1 MKADERETGRTSI
14 YIYIEFAEYVVQW
27 THRRFNVGT
36 WKRNVKPSIKR
47 IYVTSTTNNRDF
59 SFPFREREFCT
70 SSSARFTASSDRIIP
85 LSLRF
90 FLNPRNFPFHSLLL
104 SISERLTDIILFL
117 RSLFYFFSFLFSIPL
132 NPTNLRFRI
141 VKVSFSISFIFHI
154 RWKTVLNVSST
165 IITIERFH
173 SRTRTL
179 TIESP
184 SNKAASL
191 CYGTIFHV
199 FIETP

>member
-117 RSLFYFFSFLFSIPL
+117 RSLFYFFFFPFFYPFESDQFTFSHRESFVLHFVHFSYPL
-132 NPTNLRFRI
+132 KNR
-141 VKVSFSISFIFHI
+141 S
-154 RWKTVLNVSST
+154 
-165 IITIERFH
+165 
-173 SRTRTL
+173 
-179 TIESP
+179 
-184 SNKAASL
+184 
-191 CYGTIFHV
+191 
-199 FIETP
+199 

>member
-117 RSLFYFFSFLFSIPL
+117 RSLFYFFFLFFFLSLWIRPIYVFASWK
-132 NPTNLRFRI
+132 FRSPFR
-141 VKVSFSISFIFHI
+141 SFFISVEKPF
-154 RWKTVLNVSST
+154 
-165 IITIERFH
+165 
-173 SRTRTL
+173 L
-179 TIESP
+179 TSVRQ
-184 SNKAASL
+184 S
-191 CYGTIFHV
+191 
-199 FIETP
+199 